1 MSGWGSGAWGST
13 PWGSGEDA
21 PRLLS
26 ATALRE
32 NLVRL
37 TFDTVVLYDRT
48 GSPRD
53 GSRRSLYAVTPVA
66 GTAGFDGE
74 AARPVLVGRAD
85 RGGEGGAQIDLW
97 LDRALTHFP
106 ARYLAIAHGV
116 YGASGV
122 PIDPTATSASFLGVR
137 AGKAPRDASTGAL
150 AIGADIALPQT
161 EAAALAARAS
171 GALLG
176 SYAVDATGDFAFDQG
191 VQSLTKRI
199 LRRLF
204 SEPGAYAH
212 LGATY
217 GAGLRGLVKKLATP
231 NARAE
236 IQRVAAQQAKA
247 EPEVADASAA
257 LRQVSA
263 GAWELRLSVRTRFAQ
278 EFSIPVPLAA

>member
-26 ATALRE
+26 ATAVRE

-37 TFDTVVLYDRT
+37 TFDSAVLYDRT

-53 GSRRSLYAVTPVA
+53 GSRRALYAVTPVA
-66 GTAGFDGE
+66 GTVGFDDE
-74 AARPVLVGRAD
+74 AARPVLVGRVD
-85 RGGEGGAQIDLW
+85 RGGSGGTALDLW
-97 LDRALTHFP
+97 LDRALTHYP
-106 ARYLAIAHGV
+106 ARYLAVAHGV

-122 PIDPTATSASFLGVR
+122 PIDPSATSASFLGVR
-137 AGKAPRDASTGAL
+137 AGKVPQDAASGAV

-191 VQSLTKRI
+191 VQSLIKRI

-204 SEPGAYAH
+204 AEPGAYAH
-212 LGATY
+212 LGPTY
-217 GAGLRGLVKKLATP
+217 GAGLRSLAKKLATP

-236 IQRVAAQQAKA
+236 LQRLAAQQAKA
-247 EPEVADASAA
+247 EPEVADASAT
-257 LRQVSA
+257 LRQVA
-263 GAWELRLSVRTRFAQ
+263 PNAWELRLAVRTRFSQ
-278 EFSIPVPLAA
+278 EFAFATPLAA

>member
-26 ATALRE
+26 ASAIRE

-37 TFDTVVLYDRT
+37 TFDSAVLYDRT

-53 GSRRSLYAVTPVA
+53 GSRRSLYAVTPVV
-66 GTAGFDGE
+66 GTVGFDDE
-74 AARPVLVGRAD
+74 PARPVLVGRVD
-85 RGGEGGAQIDLW
+85 RGGGGGTALDLW
-97 LDRALTHFP
+97 LDRPLTHFP
-106 ARYLAIAHGV
+106 ARYLAVAHGV

-137 AGKAPRDASTGAL
+137 AGKVPRDAASGAL

-161 EAAALAARAS
+161 EAATLAARAS

-191 VQSLTKRI
+191 IQSLIKRI

-204 SEPGAYAH
+204 AEPGAYAH
-212 LGATY
+212 LGKDY

-236 IQRVAAQQAKA
+236 LIRLAAQQAKA
-247 EPEVADASAA
+247 EPEVADASAT
-257 LRQVSA
+257 LRQVASN
-263 GAWELRLSVRTRFAQ
+263 AWELRLAVRTRFSQ
-278 EFSIPVPLAA
+278 EFAFATPLAA